1 MAGRVLAVDLGKTS
15 CRGSMRVDG
24 VQVGFAEVAGTPG
37 LASAGGVAM
46 AEKAIRAVLAGIG
59 PQELPLAVCVGAAGA
74 VAAPEAA
81 VRLAEGLASLPEVGR
96 VAVTSDAVTAH
107 AGALGGGP
115 GVVLA
120 AGTGTVATAVD
131 EMGRF
136 TRVDGWGPLLGDVG
150 SGGWIGAEGLRA
162 VLRAHDGRGAA
173 TVLLAEVAELYGIA
187 PDELPKFLGQQENPT
202 LVAARFAP
210 VVARA
215 AASDEVAAEIMSAA
229 GAALG
234 RSVCAA
240 IERSGLPSPVPFAI
254 TGGLVN
260 LGGPLLDPLDAAI
273 TYPVDRRVPAGGPI
287 DGAALL
293 AADRSTV
300 LEPLIARIDTQ
311 PL

>member
-1 MAGRVLAVDLGKTS
+1 M
-15 CRGSMRVDG
+15 
-24 VQVGFAEVAGTPG
+24 
-37 LASAGGVAM
+37 
-46 AEKAIRAVLAGIG
+46 
-59 PQELPLAVCVGAAGA
+59 
-74 VAAPEAA
+74 
-81 VRLAEGLASLPEVGR
+81 
-96 VAVTSDAVTAH
+96 
-107 AGALGGGP
+107 
-115 GVVLA
+115 VLA
-120 AGTGTVATAVD
+120 AGTGAVVTAVD
-131 EMGRF
+131 ERGRF

-254 TGGLVN
+254 TGGLIN